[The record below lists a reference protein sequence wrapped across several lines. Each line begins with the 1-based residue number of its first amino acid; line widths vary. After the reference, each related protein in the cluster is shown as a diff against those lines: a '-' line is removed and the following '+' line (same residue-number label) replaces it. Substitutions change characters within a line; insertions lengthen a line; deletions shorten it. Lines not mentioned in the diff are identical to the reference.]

1 MAELI
6 TLTDIGEEQCE
17 PTGGVEAI
25 LYWGLHKDFATL
37 VDPKDICGDN
47 AAATFAELQEIPASP
62 GHTMA
67 SGKYLHK
74 VNFTTLTGAIKCTMV
89 GNNGARLYD
98 NEVSIRIDGSEA
110 DLLGFMRYIRNKR
123 LVVFIKEI
131 GSGRTRQFGSKRLPA
146 RVEVQ
151 EQSIEATL
159 DGGNFAT
166 VTIKDQQ
173 KWFAP
178 IYLGN
183 VDALCAPESE

>member
-17 PTGGVEAI
+17 PMGGVEAI
-25 LYWGLHKDFATL
+25 LYWGLHKDFANL

-47 AAATFAELQEIPASP
+47 AATNFAELVEIPASP
-62 GHTMA
+62 GHTMK

-74 VNFTTLTGAIKCTMV
+74 VNFTTLSGQIKCVMV
-89 GNNGARLYD
+89 GPNGGRLYD

-110 DLLGFMRYIRNKR
+110 DLLGWMAYVRNKR
-123 LVVFIKEI
+123 LVAFIKEI

-146 RVEVQ
+146 RIETQ
-151 EQSIEATL
+151 ESTIEASL
-159 DGGNFAT
+159 DGGNFTT
-166 VTIKDQQ
+166 VSVKDQQ
-173 KWFAP
+173 KRMAP
-178 IYLGN
+178 IYLGD